1 MSDENK
7 SSEPENVPEHICAL
21 FHQLNPE
28 HIINGIKKTVS
39 GDIEHLFDMARSRE
53 LNAGTI
59 IMLFDEAMKTRTGHV
74 TLIAL
79 AAAALVVCIVMLVY
93 PMSVAAPFLGALGFT
108 HAGPAAGSIAAAYQ
122 STFGANAMFATLQS
136 AAMGGYGT
144 PVVVGCVQGTAAA
157 MAGWGTPIV
166 IGCVQGT
173 AAVGAAAAAG
183 VAVHGFNMWK
193 SFDGWNKNR

>member
-1 MSDENK
+1 MNAWFLSSLGLELSERGPLLQTTLSGTRLTRRKILSSSDSSSSQFQTFQPRINETIIIIIIIALCHLPIHQNSPTMSDENK

-108 HAGPAAGSIAAAYQ
+108 HAGPAAGK
-122 STFGANAMFATLQS
+122 T
-136 AAMGGYGT
+136 
-144 PVVVGCVQGTAAA
+144 TA
-157 MAGWGTPIV
+157 V
-166 IGCVQGT
+166 YFLLLVC
-173 AAVGAAAAAG
+173 
-183 VAVHGFNMWK
+183 
-193 SFDGWNKNR
+193 

>member
-1 MSDENK
+1 MNAWILFFFIHLDWFLRERASLANNTFRNAFDWEKDCIKFSLFLFSIPEHSFTHQRNHHHRPCQLPVHQNSPTMSDENK
-7 SSEPENVPEHICAL
+7 SPEPENVPEHICAL

-108 HAGPAAGSIAAAYQ
+108 HAGPAAGK
-122 STFGANAMFATLQS
+122 T
-136 AAMGGYGT
+136 
-144 PVVVGCVQGTAAA
+144 TA
-157 MAGWGTPIV
+157 V
-166 IGCVQGT
+166 YFLLLVC
-173 AAVGAAAAAG
+173 
-183 VAVHGFNMWK
+183 
-193 SFDGWNKNR
+193 